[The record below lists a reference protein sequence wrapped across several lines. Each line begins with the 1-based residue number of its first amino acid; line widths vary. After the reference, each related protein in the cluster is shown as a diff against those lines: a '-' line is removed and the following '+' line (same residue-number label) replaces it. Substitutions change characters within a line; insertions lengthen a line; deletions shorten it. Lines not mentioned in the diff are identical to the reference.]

1 MKKSTKIVVISFNVL
16 AIPLFLYLI
25 IAIILEYGCGIMPY
39 LFNEV
44 GDFYLIMI
52 FIAGIVLEGLML
64 IALSIIKRKIWI
76 FLTVFVLVPLVYGL
90 LYVRAW
96 GSSYR
101 CQEAELK
108 KYDRTLIFAD
118 ENLFHH
124 NRTYLYVKTSPITC
138 EEVAYLGYDHPLRN
152 RECYDIYEY
161 DNGIEI
167 EYDDLSLFLKY
178 ENNKFIEVKTKEEI
192 L

>member
-1 MKKSTKIVVISFNVL
+1 MKKLTKIVVISFNVL
-16 AIPLFLYLI
+16 AIPLFLYSI
-25 IAIILEYGCGIMPY
+25 IAIILQYGCGIMPY

-44 GDFYLIMI
+44 GDFGPIMI

-90 LYVRAW
+90 LFVRAW
-96 GSSYR
+96 GSYR
-101 CQEAELK
+101 CHEAELK
-108 KYDRTLIFAD
+108 KYNRTLIFAD
-118 ENLFHH
+118 ENLLHH
-124 NRTYLYVKTSPITC
+124 HRTYLYVKTSPMTC
-138 EEVAYLGYDHPLRN
+138 EKVAYMGDDHPLWN

-167 EYDDLSLFLKY
+167 EYDNLSLFLKY